1 MDSVRP
7 INSALSSK
15 AAQQRAKLE
24 LEAQVTKLAA
34 RDREVRAHEA
44 AHLAAGGGLARG
56 GASFTCQLG
65 PDGRM
70 YAIGGEVRID
80 TSLGLDP
87 TQTIARA
94 QQIRE
99 AALAPSSPSGQ
110 DLEVASQ
117 AAQIEEQAQKA
128 EAKKTKSRLQ
138 GATSSGGLDR
148 LGDAASDAPKSLAGG
163 GL

>member
-1 MDSVRP
+1 M
-7 INSALSSK
+7 SSK

-44 AHLAAGGGLARG
+44 AHLAAAAGLARG
-56 GASFTCQLG
+56 GASFTYQLG

-80 TSLGLDP
+80 TSLGQNP

-94 QQIRE
+94 QQIRQ

-117 AAQIEEQAQKA
+117 AAQIEEQAQQA
-128 EAKKTKSRLQ
+128 EVKKTKSRLQ
-138 GATSSGGLDR
+138 GATSGVGLEK
-148 LGDAASDAPKSLAGG
+148 LGDAASDSPKSLAGG